1 MVAAKIS
8 SAEAKLIDAIKDYL
22 SEKGEDINR
31 DGLID
36 TPKRFVKQLN
46 ENLRG
51 YSLDP
56 NDFAKVFDSDG
67 YTDLIYIRDIDFSS
81 QCEHHMV
88 PFMGKVDVASLPDG
102 KILGLVCAYSRCLR
116 KTTTGSRKTYK
127 TGC

>member
-1 MVAAKIS
+1 MEGVGAVVAAKIS

-36 TPKRFVKQLN
+36 TSERFVKQLN

-56 NDFAKVFDSDG
+56 NNFQNQK
-67 YTDLIYIRDIDFSS
+67 
-81 QCEHHMV
+81 
-88 PFMGKVDVASLPDG
+88 K
-102 KILGLVCAYSRCLR
+102 
-116 KTTTGSRKTYK
+116 
-127 TGC
+127 